1 LAGTV
6 RHVTETAGADIV
18 YDLVGGATTAR
29 CLEALADGGE
39 LVFAALGRFDLHPDA
54 IRDLIVKNQSIR
66 GFALLPLLTPSSVA
80 ADLTH
85 LFELALAGELKV
97 LPGES
102 FPLKQAS
109 EAHRALESRRTTGK
123 VVLIP

>member
-80 ADLTH
+80 ADLTY

-97 LPGES
+97 LSGDS
-102 FPLKQAS
+102 FPLKQAA